1 MTGKR
6 FEVHEN
12 ITKPAE
18 EAYRVLRT
26 NISSISLKN
35 DIKTLSLVS
44 PCHTDGKTTTT
55 INLSVS
61 MAKAGTR
68 LLLIDADLRKPVI
81 YKHFSGQKI
90 MGLTDV
96 IAGRIDFEEAIS
108 GTENNNFH
116 ILPSGSGPSF
126 PTEYL
131 SSPAFDDL
139 LDQAR
144 QQYDFVIVDTPA
156 MGSYIDAAVIAS
168 KTDGVLIVVKH
179 ERAYYRSI
187 LRVKKQLEKVNANVL
202 GIILNK
208 VSKRVYNDYYIT
220 NHSYSN
226 LQKSFDV

>member
-1 MTGKR
+1 MPGKE

-35 DIKTLSLVS
+35 NIKTLSLVS

-61 MAKAGTR
+61 MAKAGVK
-68 LLLIDADLRKPVI
+68 LLLIDADLRKPVV
-81 YKHFSGQKI
+81 YKHFSGERI
-90 MGLTDV
+90 MGLADV
-96 IAGRIDFEEAIS
+96 ISGRISFQEAVT
-108 GTENNNFH
+108 GTENNYFH
-116 ILPSGSGPSF
+116 ILPSGNGPPF

-131 SSPAFDDL
+131 SSPAFDDV
-139 LDQAR
+139 LDKAKE
-144 QQYDFVIVDTPA
+144 QYDFVIVDTPA
-156 MGSYIDAAVIAS
+156 MGSYIDGAVIAS

-179 ERAYYRSI
+179 ERAYYRSV
-187 LRVKKQLEKVNANVL
+187 LRVKKQLEKVNANIL
-202 GIILNK
+202 GMILNK
-208 VSKRVYNDYYIT
+208 VSDRVYNDYYIT

-226 LQKSFDV
+226 LQKSFDI

>member
-1 MTGKR
+1 MSGKE

-12 ITKPAE
+12 ITKAAE

-26 NISSISLKN
+26 NISSISLNKG
-35 DIKTLSLVS
+35 IRTMSLVS

-61 MAKAGTR
+61 MAKAGIN

-81 YKHFSGQKI
+81 YKHFSGEKI
-90 MGLTDV
+90 MGLADV
-96 IAGRIDFEEAIS
+96 IAGKISFEDAIS
-108 GTENNNFH
+108 STENTNFH
-116 ILPSGSGPSF
+116 VLSSGSGPPF

-131 SSPAFDDL
+131 SSAAFDAV
-139 LDQAR
+139 LDKAKQL
-144 QQYDFVIVDTPA
+144 YDFVIVDTPA
-156 MGSYIDAAVIAS
+156 MGSYIDGAVIAS

-179 ERAYYRSI
+179 ERAFYRSI
-187 LRVKKQLEKVNANVL
+187 LRVKRQLEKVNANVL

-220 NHSYSN
+220 NHSYRN
-226 LQKSFDV
+226 LQKSFDI